1 METVGDEENTIGHEE
16 NAIGLRDSESQQ
28 HVEVHQETAEVRD
41 KPEDIELDSGTS
53 KRTYDE
59 VAPSGTDSEIKKQRQ
74 VVEAVEAQE
83 PTAQTQENN
92 LVVEASRDTLEVQ
105 EKSEDTK
112 AITEDEKEE
121 GSKQGNE
128 DHLKGQGNE
137 DPFEAQTNNE
147 GTTNEPKLIST
158 TIAEDLDRTTREN
171 TDPALFSKPEEARA
185 AASPPP
191 TETNTDL
198 RMIVSQLTEAVEE
211 IASDESDNDAKK
223 GKMVVLDGLE
233 VPADSEL
240 LNTSKAFAAYSSFSN
255 HLPSIPTVAGVVS
268 GVHLAALPL
277 PIVCPDYLPPRIQ
290 LLVNTLP
297 TLDNLATQ
305 LLRIV
310 VVGPYQKIIELASNQ
325 DTPAGAT
332 FRDLMSM
339 FEITKKLYA
348 EEDPFLTVEH
358 VAPGMWKEG
367 DPTPK
372 IFRSRE
378 QSIESTLRKVNLAT
392 FLMATLGATEVGF
405 FYLNESFLN
414 IFCPFNSLDPGNAFA
429 NVDLD
434 LNLQSGVNTII
445 GDKVGKMYRP
455 QATLFLELKTQA
467 YISAIEAGERSSEE
481 ILEEIF
487 PSNLEEYLIYRRGV
501 THLSLVEED
510 FISRCHTRRQLL
522 LSFPSERN
530 LSEEYDWFAFLKELF
545 NYVSKNMGFIILG
558 KGGKNLKLRTSLTA
572 QSQKLLNS
580 VEGTTAKEKL
590 EYLQKH
596 NAFAPASS
604 SSISLSAL
612 DKSRKRRKTDNDDSS
627 GDIEISDK
635 NNNSS
640 NNNNNEP
647 SNDGD
652 NERNAVTD
660 KYQNSGTEFND
671 KDVNDI
677 TKSLLP
683 SEIKER
689 QLHVRINP
697 GITKTYS
704 RQLWTREE
712 EKALRDALELKGP
725 AWSAI
730 LELFGK
736 GGKINESLKN
746 RNQVQLKDKARNM
759 KVFFLKNMLPVPE
772 YLQNVTGG
780 LDRED
785 KGKRSTRIKGT
796 SKTAAAPVPNLTHNE
811 QL

>member
-1 METVGDEENTIGHEE
+1 METAPGAERPSNGVVDEKSVETQAPESSSRDALDAPMTEEHHETDGAESAPAELVGKETDDHSASVDTGSEVSKRTFDQVELTEPDSLSKKYKHDSLEEEKPIEVTSETNENDTIATEVTEDPMDENTEKH
-16 NAIGLRDSESQQ
+16 DSDADAESLNQPI
-28 HVEVHQETAEVRD
+28 QEASDRESSKTDAVSSTAEVD
-41 KPEDIELDSGTS
+41 
-53 KRTYDE
+53 
-59 VAPSGTDSEIKKQRQ
+59 
-74 VVEAVEAQE
+74 
-83 PTAQTQENN
+83 
-92 LVVEASRDTLEVQ
+92 
-105 EKSEDTK
+105 
-112 AITEDEKEE
+112 
-121 GSKQGNE
+121 
-128 DHLKGQGNE
+128 
-137 DPFEAQTNNE
+137 
-147 GTTNEPKLIST
+147 
-158 TIAEDLDRTTREN
+158 TREN
-171 TDPALFSKPEEARA
+171 TDPALLDGTEAIGTSSESNPE
-185 AASPPP
+185 
-191 TETNTDL
+191 L
-198 RMIVSQLTEAVEE
+198 KMIVNQLTEAADDG
-211 IASDESDNDAKK
+211 ASDESDSESRK

-255 HLPSIPTVAGVVS
+255 HLPAIPTVAGAVS

-414 IFCPFNSLDPGNAFA
+414 IFCPYNSIDPGNAFA

-434 LNLQSGVNTII
+434 MSLQSGVNTII

-501 THLSLVEED
+501 NHLSLVEED
-510 FISRCHTRRQLL
+510 FISRCLTRRQLL
-522 LSFPSERN
+522 LSFPSDRN

-558 KGGKNLKLRTSLTA
+558 KGGKNIKLRTSLTA

-580 VEGTTAKEKL
+580 VEGTTAREKL

-612 DKSRKRRKTDNDDSS
+612 DKSRKRKKGDSV
-627 GDIEISDK
+627 SDK
-635 NNNSS
+635 NETTEKITDVAAIDESS
-640 NNNNNEP
+640 R
-647 SNDGD
+647 D
-652 NERNAVTD
+652 AVMD

-677 TKSLLP
+677 TKTLLP

-780 LDRED
+780 LDREE

-811 QL
+811 QH